1 MQLLLA
7 MQVLD
12 VLLVSRGLPLCP
24 LSPATQEVLEP
35 LDTFLDVYCP
45 ELFLWEMEEGDRD
58 GSHGEGRD
66 GRRGKWMVAM
76 GRGEM
81 EEGDRDGSHGEGR
94 DGGGGQG
101 W

>member
-1 MQLLLA
+1 
-7 MQVLD
+7 
-12 VLLVSRGLPLCP
+12 
-24 LSPATQEVLEP
+24 
-35 LDTFLDVYCP
+35 
-45 ELFLWEMEEGDRD
+45 
-58 GSHGEGRD
+58 
-66 GRRGKWMVAM
+66 MVAM